1 MRHLLAIPLIACL
14 AAIAIIVAFAL
25 DRTPA
30 PYALAALGVVAVA
43 YLPFVRASRPS
54 LQIAGLIV
62 FGLCTLPVGWMFGT
76 NAACGALFTL
86 VILLVGVR
94 YSAAGSLAFYLT
106 VAVGQA
112 AVTTVVLAGVL
123 PDESILALVVPNHPM
138 WHHAIA
144 HVALQ
149 GLYATAF
156 FAGRGFQARYR
167 RLSSDLDAAI
177 QIAARRASLLDEARA
192 EYLRTLAL
200 GRQGIFS
207 GHTIGSFRLGELI
220 GRGGAG
226 EVYDARADDGA
237 ILAVKLLRGDR
248 LRDPAA
254 VQSFIAE
261 TNAAMRI
268 DDPHVVRAKQVGGLD
283 DSIPFIAMEKLDGT
297 DLRALLA
304 ERGALSRDALRELAT
319 DAAAALSAVHA
330 AGLAHGDVS
339 PQNLVKTNSGW
350 KLIDFGA
357 RAAAGTP
364 RFVAPELIANPE
376 LKPTPSSDLYGL
388 AACLYAA
395 TTGDDPFVEIEPR
408 HLAHAVANRMPMDP
422 RLHADVSDD
431 VARALQIGLAADP
444 SSRFTDAATLCTAF
458 VAALDHALD
467 ASLRTRATSLPA
479 WSIAPPIDEHEP
491 EPTDE
496 VARAARASEPATRA
510 DASRASQPAIRA
522 SQPAIRASQPAIRA
536 SQPAIRAS
544 QPAIRANEPI
554 EDVRAPNNLAI
565 EEDRSLHEPAERV
578 RAPDNVAIEGDRPLP
593 ISSGRTRDP
602 DGRPRTPAIRGSE
615 RELDATRDAAWE
627 GAFRDKARRQRAGVL
642 TLCIGGAILLGFI
655 IREREA
661 LWAAWIGI
669 AGIAVTTL
677 FHRSAATWPWVIVGV
692 LSVGPAFAL
701 GLHSAFAAVVA
712 LGLFAGRMFRAPWRT
727 ASRSSSWRTAM
738 NNDWLILVAI
748 VVAHTIAFSIVA
760 TGVIADDGNT
770 PVSYVG
776 LSPAIGWC
784 LHAIVMGTYVAVFAT
799 AAAIDRNFDQLV
811 KNNEVALRDAAQKE
825 ALLSTARDELERALA
840 GETGGLFTGT
850 TIGGYVVEKLI
861 GRGGMGEVYE
871 ARRDGAAVALKVIR
885 ADKIQPENLRRFARE
900 ASALRQ
906 VDSPYVARVL
916 EIGSDE
922 RVPFLAME
930 LVEGVTLAE
939 LLRESERL
947 DVTAARSMVRDISRG
962 LEDVHRASVL
972 HRDVKPSNLVR
983 TATGWKLVDFGVA
996 KFLDAPSETTG
1007 NLVIGTPPFMAPEQ
1021 LTGAAIDERSDIFSF
1036 CAVIYRAMTGRSA
1049 WTTATALAAKRTQPA
1064 DPTGAVSTDVACAL
1078 RIGLATRR
1086 EDRFASCVD
1095 LGAAFDAAFDGRLD
1109 DGYRRRALGILA
1121 REPWS

>member
-14 AAIAIIVAFAL
+14 VAIAIIVAFAL

-30 PYALAALGVVAVA
+30 PYAVAALGVIAVA

-54 LQIAGLIV
+54 LQLAGLIV

-112 AVTTVVLAGVL
+112 AVTTLVLAGVL

-248 LRDPAA
+248 LCDPAA

-283 DSIPFIAMEKLDGT
+283 DSIPFIAMEKLDGA

-395 TTGDDPFVEIEPR
+395 TTGDDPYVEIEPR

-431 VARALQIGLAADP
+431 VARVLQIGLAADP
-444 SSRFTDAATLCTAF
+444 SSRFADAATLCTAL

-496 VARAARASEPATRA
+496 VARAARASEPEPTDEVARAASASEPATRA
-510 DASRASQPAIRA
+510 DASRPLSLPSGR
-522 SQPAIRASQPAIRA
+522 SPER
-536 SQPAIRAS
+536 
-544 QPAIRANEPI
+544 
-554 EDVRAPNNLAI
+554 DV
-565 EEDRSLHEPAERV
+565 
-578 RAPDNVAIEGDRPLP
+578 
-593 ISSGRTRDP
+593 RTRDS
-602 DGRPRTPAIRGSE
+602 TIRGSE

-655 IREREA
+655 VREREA

-748 VVAHTIAFSIVA
+748 VVAHTIAYSLVA

-885 ADKIQPENLRRFARE
+885 ADKIQPESLRRFARE
-900 ASALRQ
+900 ANALRQ

-947 DVTAARSMVRDISRG
+947 DVAAARSMVRDISRG

-1021 LTGAAIDERSDIFSF
+1021 LTGASIDERSDIFSF

-1064 DPTGAVSTDVACAL
+1064 DPTGAVSADVACAL